1 MYEFERQTREA
12 RQHAEQDAPGPS
24 ANLRGPV
31 GLRGRTANVANYT
44 DDQSTIISLL
54 FQIPQSDGGKGGVWV
69 AEPLAGPNGQIS
81 KMVAEAIWEFQDFW
95 LKKGVFHHIDGV
107 VDPGGNTLKQMLKL
121 SKGRRGHLMPENDPR
136 KYRLPNLYFLS
147 MYICPTQWDLLSF
160 NSRLGMMD
168 LKDRFGTVP
177 SLPIA
182 IYNRSIGAEGFIPI
196 EGELPNVPY
205 LGSAVH
211 RGPRAQSDWLSLRDL
226 MGPGLLIRVHTSG
239 IINQL
244 VLFNVSAVDDTIWS
258 LVRLPLPY
266 LTGLP
271 GAVQSTIGNCI
282 AYAAATEPDTD
293 VRPGMSFVPVT
304 FESILNPA

>member
-107 VDPGGNTLKQMLKL
+107 VDPGGNTLKQLLKL
-121 SKGRRGHLMPENDPR
+121 STGRRGHLLPENDPR
-136 KYRLPNLYFLS
+136 KYRLPNLYFFEL
-147 MYICPTQWDLLSF
+147 YISPTQWDLVSL
-160 NSRLGMMD
+160 NSRVGMLDLRDRLG
-168 LKDRFGTVP
+168 KVP
-177 SLPIA
+177 SFPIA
-182 IYNRSIGAEGFIPI
+182 MRSGGPGANNFIPI
-196 EGELPNVPY
+196 EGELPKVPY

-211 RGPRAQSDWLSLRDL
+211 QGPRAQSDYLSLSQL

-258 LVRLPLPY
+258 LVKMPMPY

-282 AYAAATEPDTD
+282 AYAAATEPETD
-293 VRPGMSFVPVT
+293 DRPGMSFVPVT
-304 FESILNPA
+304 FESMLNPV